1 MAAAPY
7 TPGVPGSPAGGPG
20 FPGGGPA
27 YPGALGGYEPPPVRP
42 GKGPNP
48 LVPHL
53 IWEAILAV
61 GMLAVLALAASADSR
76 LVSRVLV
83 PQTGVVLLLGAAMA
97 ISIWS
102 GAPNLASGAIAVFTG
117 QMGAWLIDSQGWSL
131 WPAMAAA
138 ILTALPIGLIMG
150 LLAGPIG
157 LPGWAVTLASAMAV
171 EGVMFA
177 IDSSA
182 AVRVPFQ
189 SDNRLL
195 WLALGLVA
203 AIGTAALTWAPGVR
217 RLAPGRAHSGLLA
230 PESPLDDRPT
240 APAPA
245 GPPAGSGP
253 LVALLLSSVLAAVA
267 GVAQVN
273 RTLAAFPQSGFG
285 LTGTGLA
292 VALLGGASAFGG
304 RLGLLGTT
312 LAAVILSGVV
322 ALLVFHSVEAWGQN
336 LAFAAAALVGL
347 VVGAVLG
354 RTARN

>member
-7 TPGVPGSPAGGPG
+7 TPNAPGSPGGAPG

-27 YPGALGGYEPPPVRP
+27 YPGGYEPPPVRP

-61 GMLAVLALAASADSR
+61 ATLAVLVLATATDGR
-76 LVSRVLV
+76 LVSRAMV

-97 ISIWS
+97 ISVWS
-102 GAPNLASGAIAVFTG
+102 GAPNLATGAIALFTG
-117 QMGAWLIDSQGWSL
+117 QVGAWLIDSQGWSL

-138 ILTALPIGLIMG
+138 ILVSLPIGLIMG

-157 LPGWAVTLASAMAV
+157 LPGWAVTLASAV
-171 EGVMFA
+171 VIEGIMFA
-177 IDSSA
+177 INSSA
-182 AVRVPFQ
+182 AVTVPFR
-189 SDNRLL
+189 SDNRYL
-195 WLALGLVA
+195 WLLLGLASAV
-203 AIGTAALTWAPGVR
+203 GTAALTWAPGFR
-217 RLAPGRAHSGLLA
+217 RLAPGWAHSGLLA
-230 PESPLDDRPT
+230 PEPPLDDRPT

-245 GPPAGSGP
+245 GPPTGSGP

-285 LTGTGLA
+285 FTGTGLA

-304 RLGLLGTT
+304 RLGLLGTA
-312 LAAVILSGVV
+312 LAAVILSGIV
-322 ALLVFHSVEAWGQN
+322 ALLTFHDVEFWAQN
-336 LAFAAAALVGL
+336 LAFGVAALVGL
-347 VVGAVLG
+347 VVGAALG
-354 RTARN
+354 RVGRT

>member
-7 TPGVPGSPAGGPG
+7 TPNAPGSS
-20 FPGGGPA
+20 GGGPA
-27 YPGALGGYEPPPVRP
+27 YPGGYEPPPVRL
-42 GKGPNP
+42 GQGPNP

-61 GMLAVLALAASADSR
+61 GTLAVLGLATASDSR
-76 LVSRVLV
+76 LISRVML
-83 PQTGVVLLLGAAMA
+83 PQAGVVLLLGAAMA
-97 ISIWS
+97 ISVWS
-102 GAPNLASGAIAVFTG
+102 GAPNLASGAIAMFTG
-117 QMGAWLIDSQGWSL
+117 QVGAWLIDSQGWSL

-138 ILTALPIGLIMG
+138 VLMAVPIGLVMG

-157 LPGWAVTLASAMAV
+157 LPGWAVTLASAIAI
-171 EGVMFA
+171 EGVVFA

-182 AVRVPFQ
+182 AVTVPFR
-189 SDNRLL
+189 SDNRFL
-195 WLALGLVA
+195 WLALGLA
-203 AIGTAALTWAPGVR
+203 AAVGTAALTWAPGIR
-217 RLAPGRAHSGLLA
+217 RLAPGWTHSGLLV
-230 PESPLDDRPT
+230 PEPPLDDRPT

-245 GPPAGSGP
+245 GPPAGAGP

-285 LTGTGLA
+285 LTSTGLA

-312 LAAVILSGVV
+312 LAAVILSGIV
-322 ALLVFHSVEAWGQN
+322 ALLTFHDVDFWAQN
-336 LAFAAAALVGL
+336 LAFAVAALVGL

-354 RTARN
+354 RIGRN